1 MKQGKVWLVGA
12 GPSDIGLLTI
22 KAKETIEQA
31 DVVVYDS
38 LVGDAILG
46 LIPRSA
52 KLIYVGKRAGNAAMS
67 QENINKVL
75 LTEAINGNKVV
86 RLKGGDPFLFG
97 RGGEELELLV
107 DNGIPFEIIPGVTSA
122 VSVPAYAGIPVT
134 HRDYCSSVHI
144 ITGHK
149 KDSDKP
155 EIDFPS
161 LVKLDGTLIFLMG
174 VGSLS
179 YICSS
184 LIDAGMN
191 RDMPAAILEQGTT
204 AAQRR
209 VVSVLE
215 KLPQDAKEA
224 NIQTPAIIVVGKV
237 CSLCERFHW
246 AEDRPL
252 GGVRIIV
259 TRPQELASSLSKRL
273 KENGAE
279 VIELPSIATAA
290 IDDNTDIISMIANLK
305 RYKWIVFTSPVG
317 VHIFFQKLLYH
328 QVDIR
333 TLSGMK
339 FAAIGSATAKAIN
352 EKGIPVDCTPKS
364 YHSAALGQ
372 ALADVV
378 KNNEKV
384 LIPRARIGTKA
395 LTDILDN
402 NDIDYDDIPI
412 YDTTFVK
419 HPVLHAKELIDVNK
433 TDYVAFTSA
442 SSVKGFVNAVGDE
455 DLSHLHAVCIGE
467 QTAAEAKK
475 YGMKI
480 DLSDIITINGI
491 IDKIIQLEAEKRSA
505 AKAGA

>member
-1 MKQGKVWLVGA
+1 MKKGKVWLVGA
-12 GPSDIGLLTI
+12 GPSDVGLLTI

-75 LTEAINGNKVV
+75 LAEALNGNKVV

-97 RGGEELELLV
+97 RGGEELELLT
-107 DNGIPFEIIPGVTSA
+107 DNEVPFEIIPGVTSA

-144 ITGHK
+144 ITGHRK
-149 KDSDKP
+149 HVDKP

-161 LVKLDGTLIFLMG
+161 LVKLDGTLVFLMG

-179 YICSS
+179 YICDS
-184 LIDAGMN
+184 LIKAGMSE
-191 RDMPAAILEQGTT
+191 DMPAAILEQGTT

-209 VVSVLE
+209 VVSTVIR
-215 KLPQDAKEA
+215 LPQDAEA
-224 NIQTPAIIVVGKV
+224 ADIKTPAIIVVGNV
-237 CSLCERFHW
+237 CSLADHFHW

-259 TRPQELASSLSKRL
+259 TRPQELASTLSKRL
-273 KENGAE
+273 RENGAE
-279 VIELPSIATAA
+279 VIELPSIET
-290 IDDNTDIISMIANLK
+290 IEIEDNAEIISMINNLNQ
-305 RYKWIVFTSPVG
+305 YHWIVFTSPTG
-317 VHIFFQKLLYH
+317 VNIFFRKLVYH
-328 QVDIR
+328 KIDLR
-333 TLSGMK
+333 TLAGIK

-352 EKGIPVDCTPKS
+352 DKGLTVDCIPKQ
-364 YHSAALGQ
+364 YHSTSLGQ
-372 ALADVV
+372 ALADTV
-378 KNNEKV
+378 KDREKV
-384 LIPRARIGTKA
+384 LIPRARIGSKE
-395 LTDILDN
+395 LTDALDD
-402 NDIDYDDIPI
+402 NDIEYDDVPI
-412 YDTTFVK
+412 YDTVYVR
-419 HPVLHAKELIDVNK
+419 HPVLEARELIDGNK

-442 SSVKGFVNAVGDE
+442 SSVKGFVNAVGAE

-467 QTAAEAKK
+467 HTAVEARK

-480 DLSDIITINGI
+480 DLSDTITINGI
-491 IDKIIQLEAEKRSA
+491 IDKITQLQKEKT
-505 AKAGA
+505 AGKKE